1 MYSNLHEPSTSYS
14 PPRDPAMS
22 TSPTHYATSD
32 SSYNR
37 RPPGLSSSPPGT
49 NGSYFPSSA
58 SSVPIPAQRPRR
70 DSFSVSP
77 PSSRSPPD
85 AAFVSRRN
93 SVDTR
98 PPPPPSSRTSPQDPR
113 AAPVPNSNSSSG
125 RPRLMSISTRNVR
138 WDQNLVCPSPV
149 PLEERRKGWFNRR
162 GYVFSSFLLPL
173 ATHISLSSSPF
184 FPSLFCSTFALLLTW
199 TSSLSSDQLWTNGG
213 SYKPPNPG
221 EEYPRDLHFYPE
233 VGQGWMNEE
242 GIKIDMQH
250 RLIPK
255 VPQKSALKRP
265 MVPRHANT
273 W

>member
-1 MYSNLHEPSTSYS
+1 MPS
-14 PPRDPAMS
+14 
-22 TSPTHYATSD
+22 
-32 SSYNR
+32 
-37 RPPGLSSSPPGT
+37 
-49 NGSYFPSSA
+49 
-58 SSVPIPAQRPRR
+58 QRPRR

-77 PSSRSPPD
+77 PASRSPPD

-98 PPPPPSSRTSPQDPR
+98 PPPPPSPRTSPQDPR
-113 AAPVPNSNSSSG
+113 ANPVPVSNNSSG

-138 WDQNLVCPSPV
+138 WDHNLVCPSPV

-162 GYVFSSFLLPL
+162 G
-173 ATHISLSSSPF
+173 
-184 FPSLFCSTFALLLTW
+184 
-199 TSSLSSDQLWTNGG
+199 DQLWTNSG
-213 SYKPPNPG
+213 SYKPPMPG

-233 VGQGWMNEE
+233 VGQGWMNED
-242 GIKIDMQH
+242 GTKIDMQH

>member
-1 MYSNLHEPSTSYS
+1 MDIPPHSSPPMFSTIHDSPTSYS
-14 PPRDPAMS
+14 PSRRVDDPIPS
-22 TSPTHYATSD
+22 TSPSHYVTTEPSHYD
-32 SSYNR
+32 DR
-37 RPPGLSSSPPGT
+37 RPPGLSSSPSSA
-49 NGSYFPSSA
+49 NGSYFP
-58 SSVPIPAQRPRR
+58 PITGAPMSTPRPRR
-70 DSFSVSP
+70 DSFS
-77 PSSRSPPD
+77 SRSSESSS
-85 AAFVSRRN
+85 FVSRRN

-98 PPPPPSSRTSPQDPR
+98 LPHPSSRSPPQESRSAPTSN
-113 AAPVPNSNSSSG
+113 ASS
-125 RPRLMSISTRNVR
+125 RPRMLSISTRNVR

-162 GYVFSSFLLPL
+162 GYVFFHLHLHS
-173 ATHISLSSSPF
+173 
-184 FPSLFCSTFALLLTW
+184 ALLCCYPLPCLLHL
-199 TSSLSSDQLWTNGG
+199 SLSSDQLWTNSG
-213 SYKPPNPG
+213 SYKPPLPG

-265 MVPRHANT
+265 VVPRHGNT